1 MWGPIWKITKIRRLG
16 DVAQA
21 VELLSSKYQGP
32 EFKPSTAK
40 KRQGG
45 WDSCFISY
53 WFPNLATI
61 NKLFFNPSRYF
72 VQLIYAD
79 IVFRGF
85 LSFLYF
91 YPKGSTPQSGF
102 KYFLCLAL
110 CAELFF
116 FPHVRSSLPFPT
128 LFSAQRGSYQWVPLS
143 PGFWLGLATG
153 VPHLLL
159 VLRQSGNSSSRLLA
173 LSHCTVSLSP
183 AQTLTHNLS
192 LYLSLHRIQL
202 RCAISFLLGP

>member
-116 FPHVRSSLPFPT
+116 FPHVRSSLPFPHPVQCPERK
-128 LFSAQRGSYQWVPLS
+128 LSVGSFVPWFLAWVGHWGAS
-143 PGFWLGLATG
+143 P
-153 VPHLLL
+153 P
-159 VLRQSGNSSSRLLA
+159 
-173 LSHCTVSLSP
+173 
-183 AQTLTHNLS
+183 
-192 LYLSLHRIQL
+192 
-202 RCAISFLLGP
+202 LGPQTEWE